1 MRLSD
6 FDYELPD
13 ELIARYPTEKRE
25 GSRLLVVHRNST
37 TFEDRIFSDILEYL
51 LEGDCLVLNDTKVIP
66 ARLNGIRET
75 TGASVEIFLNQRM
88 QSVEEEWHAL
98 AGPAKKAK
106 VGEYIRFSPELRCLV
121 VADAGPGEKIVRFEF
136 EGDFLDKLGA
146 VGAVPLPPYFKR
158 DPEESDKTRYQT
170 VYAREPGAVAAPTAG
185 LHFTPELLSDA
196 EAKGVRI
203 ARLTLHT
210 GLGTFKPVESEDI
223 TKHKMH
229 YERYSISEETAQL
242 INAARSA
249 GGRVIPVGTTSVRT
263 LETISDEQGK
273 VCAGSGDS
281 NIFIYPPYRFK
292 AVDAMITNFHMPRS
306 TLLMMISAFM
316 GHELM
321 RRCYDHALKERY
333 RFFSYGDAM
342 LIL

>member
-13 ELIARYPTEKRE
+13 ELIARYPAEKRE
-25 GSRLLVVHRNST
+25 GSRLLVVHRSEAR
-37 TFEDRIFSDILEYL
+37 FEDRSFPDILEYL
-51 LEGDCLVLNDTKVIP
+51 NEGDCLVLNDTKVIP
-66 ARLNGIRET
+66 ARLNGVRET
-75 TGASVEIFLNQRM
+75 TGAQVEIFLNQRM

-136 EGDFLDKLGA
+136 EGDFLDRLSE

-170 VYAREPGAVAAPTAG
+170 VYATQPGAVAAPTAG
-185 LHFTPELLSDA
+185 LHFTPELLSRA
-196 EAKGVRI
+196 EAKGVKI
-203 ARLTLHT
+203 ARITLHT
-210 GLGTFKPVESEDI
+210 GLGTFKPVEVEEI
-223 TKHKMH
+223 AEHKMH
-229 YERYSISEETAQL
+229 YERYSVSAEAAEI
-242 INAARSA
+242 INQTRAK
-249 GGRVIPVGTTSVRT
+249 GGRVVPVGTTSVRT
-263 LETISDEQGK
+263 LETIAESDGTIEPRT
-273 VCAGSGDS
+273 GDS

-292 AVDAMITNFHMPRS
+292 TVDAMITNFHMPRS

-321 RRCYDHALKERY
+321 RACYEHALKERY

>member
-25 GSRLLVVHRNST
+25 ASRLLVVHRGSLRL
-37 TFEDRIFSDILEYL
+37 EDRHFSDILEYIHP
-51 LEGDCLVLNDTKVIP
+51 GDCLVLNDTKVIP
-66 ARLNGIRET
+66 ARLNGVRES
-75 TGASVEIFLNQRM
+75 TGAQVEIFLNQRM
-88 QSVEEEWHAL
+88 QGVEEEWHAL

-106 VGEYIRFSPELRCLV
+106 VGEYIRFSSELRCLV

-136 EGDFLDKLGA
+136 EGDFLEKVEA
-146 VGAVPLPPYFKR
+146 VGAVPLPPYLKR
-158 DPEESDKTRYQT
+158 EPEGSDKVRYQT
-170 VYAREPGAVAAPTAG
+170 VYAKEPGAVAAPTAG
-185 LHFTPELLSDA
+185 LHFTPELLAQA
-196 EAKGVRI
+196 EAKGVNI

-210 GLGTFKPVESEDI
+210 GLGTFKPVEVEDI
-223 TKHKMH
+223 TQHKMH
-229 YERYSISEETAQL
+229 YERYSVSERSAEL
-242 INAARSA
+242 INQTHAR

-263 LETISDEQGK
+263 LETIADEQGRIK
-273 VCAGSGDS
+273 VQTGES
-281 NIFIYPPYRFK
+281 NIFIHPPYRFK

-321 RRCYDHALKERY
+321 QRCYDHALKEKY

>member
-13 ELIARYPTEKRE
+13 ELIARYPAEKRE
-25 GSRLLVVHRNST
+25 GSRLLVVHRDEQ
-37 TFEDRIFSDILEYL
+37 TFEDRRFTDVLEYL
-51 LEGDCLVLNDTKVIP
+51 HPGDCLVLNDTKVIP
-66 ARLNGIRET
+66 ARLNGVRET
-75 TGASVEIFLNQRM
+75 TGANVEIFLNQRM
-88 QSVEEEWHAL
+88 QSAEEEWHAL

-106 VGEYIRFSPELRCLV
+106 VGEYIRFSPQLRCLI

-136 EGDFLDKLGA
+136 EGDFLEKLDA

-158 DPEESDKTRYQT
+158 EPEESDKSRYQT
-170 VYAREPGAVAAPTAG
+170 VYAKEPGAVAAPTAG
-185 LHFTPELLSDA
+185 LHFTPELLAAA

-210 GLGTFKPVESEDI
+210 GLGTFKPVEVEDI
-223 TKHKMH
+223 TEHKMH
-229 YERYSISEETAQL
+229 YERYAVSEVAAEL
-242 INAARSA
+242 INETKVR
-249 GGRVIPVGTTSVRT
+249 GGRIIPVGTTSVRT
-263 LETISDEQGK
+263 LETVSDEHGRIS
-273 VCAGSGDS
+273 AGSGES
-281 NIFIYPPYRFK
+281 NIYIYPPYRFK
-292 AVDAMITNFHMPRS
+292 AVDSMITNFHMPRS
-306 TLLMMISAFM
+306 TLLMMISAFV

-321 RRCYDHALKERY
+321 RRCYEHAVRERY